1 MRRLLIA
8 GEVYRPWD
16 KTRNQGKRP
25 YLVSIRLSESTRRTE
40 LSDGL
45 YEPVLGIKRALS
57 DIDPRELGLYVQL
70 AEKLVVGRL
79 MHLAIRF
86 LFSKK
91 VTRPFVPDTF
101 ATSVELFRKTT
112 RLDTGE
118 SVIEIVVVPA
128 ESVIEERVLCAESV

>member
-1 MRRLLIA
+1 M
-8 GEVYRPWD
+8 
-16 KTRNQGKRP
+16 
-25 YLVSIRLSESTRRTE
+25 
-40 LSDGL
+40 
-45 YEPVLGIKRALS
+45 
-57 DIDPRELGLYVQL
+57 QL

-79 MHLAIRF
+79 MHFAIRF

-118 SVIEIVVVPA
+118 SVTETVVTPA